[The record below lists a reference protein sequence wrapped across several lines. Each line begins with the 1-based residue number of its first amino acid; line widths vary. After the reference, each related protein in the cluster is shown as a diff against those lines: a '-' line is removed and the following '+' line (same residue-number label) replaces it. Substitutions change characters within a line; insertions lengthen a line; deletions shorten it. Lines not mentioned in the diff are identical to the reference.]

1 MPRATFAG
9 FTFDLLL
16 SGLEDRHE
24 GFVTARDIPG
34 ATDGALHAYVDLGG
48 RQLPRRTVTL
58 KLDTENDYYD
68 LFALIGT
75 PGASGTLS
83 SDAEGDR
90 PCVLVALSRTWRK
103 ARGPQLCR
111 SEWLFTT

>member
-1 MPRATFAG
+1 MPRATWGG

-16 SGLEDRHE
+16 SGLEDRHDSLTTVRE
-24 GFVTARDIPG
+24 IPG
-34 ATDGALHAYVDLGG
+34 GAPGAPPAVYIDLGG
-48 RQLPRRTVTL
+48 RLLPRRTVTL
-58 KLDTENDYYD
+58 KLDTEDDYYD
-68 LFALIGT
+68 LFALVGT
-75 PGASGTLS
+75 AGTLT

-111 SEWLFTT
+111 SEWVFT

>member
-16 SGLEDRHE
+16 NGLEDRHDSFTTVRE
-24 GFVTARDIPG
+24 IPG
-34 ATDGALHAYVDLGG
+34 AAPGGPVAAYVDLGG

-58 KLDTENDYYD
+58 KLDTEDDYYD
-68 LFALIGT
+68 LFARVGT
-75 PGASGTLS
+75 AGTLS

-90 PCVLVALSRTWRK
+90 PCVLLSLSRSWRK
-103 ARGPQLCR
+103 GHGPQLCR
-111 SEWLFTT
+111 SEWVFT